1 MNFRSLRAHVRN
13 HDWFAVCVDF
23 LIVVSGVFIGIQ
35 VANWNTGRIER
46 RAAHAYIERIR
57 EDIGASALSL
67 ENMISYYRQVKDHA
81 LAALAAFDRPR
92 AELDEQF
99 LIDAFQGT
107 QILMRTVERSTYDEI
122 LAAGAMNSI
131 SDVEVRR
138 RLANHYKNVAAI
150 EELMRFVPPY
160 RESLRRLMP
169 YPVQAAILE
178 HCDDVA
184 TVDARGTV
192 AAILPERCELSL
204 RPETIAAAIAA
215 VQTPGVRQDL
225 VRRLAD
231 LDTKLKNYQRLV
243 DRGETLDRFLAESQL

>member
-1 MNFRSLRAHVRN
+1 MNPRSLRAHVKN

-35 VANWNTGRIER
+35 VANWNAARIER
-46 RAAHAYIERIR
+46 RAANAYIERIR

-67 ENMISYYRQVKDHA
+67 ENMIAYYEQVKVHA
-81 LAALAAFDRPR
+81 LSALADFDEPP

-99 LIDAFQGT
+99 LIDAFQAT

-122 LAAGAMNSI
+122 LAAGAMNSV

-138 RLANHYKNVAAI
+138 RLANHYRNVAAV
-150 EELMRFVPPY
+150 EELMGFVPPY
-160 RESLRRLMP
+160 RENLRRLMP
-169 YPVQAAILE
+169 YPVQAAILGN
-178 HCDDVA
+178 CDDVTA
-184 TVDARGTV
+184 VDGRGAVLST
-192 AAILPERCELSL
+192 LPGHCELGL
-204 RPETIAAAIAA
+204 PPEAVAAAIAA
-215 VQTPGVRQDL
+215 IQAPELRQDL

-243 DRGETLDRFLAESQL
+243 DRGASLDRFLAESRF